1 MTNKQKFLQ
10 ITLVS
15 AALILMLMSV
25 ASALPALTL
34 TKIPNS
40 LTYADGQSITYT
52 YLITNIGNVTLSNI
66 GVADNLTGLITLN
79 VTTLAPGQ
87 QATGI
92 CSYLTTQSDYNNG
105 FVTNTATVY
114 NGTTPFNQA
123 TATITAINKYPALT
137 LTKVPNTSTYTDG
150 QSITYTYLI
159 TNIGNVTLTNINVND
174 NILGPITL
182 SSTTLAPGQ
191 QATGICSY
199 LTTQSDYDNGSVT
212 NTATVYNGT
221 TPFNQATATITA
233 INKYPALTITKSA
246 SPTTYATVGQ
256 TITYTYTVTNSGN
269 VNITGPINI
278 IDSRINGLISI
289 YNTDLGPGQSVIGT
303 ENYTITQTD
312 IDAGSVTNSAYASN
326 NNTNSNTVNVTVNA
340 TQQVIP
346 IIIWNNPADIVYG
359 TPLSN
364 TQLDAN
370 ASVPGKFVYTPA
382 AGTILSAGLGQTL
395 STIFTPTDIGNYTT
409 ATVSVSINV
418 TQSTPII
425 TWSNPADIIYG
436 TALSS
441 TQLDANA
448 SNTVSGDTVPGNFIY
463 TPPLGT
469 VLNVGTQTLNV
480 DFTPTDTTNYTT
492 ATANVSINV
501 NALPPS
507 VQNVTLIPN
516 LPVVGQPLSVIVQ
529 VQNSPPDGSV
539 QVIVNNNSGKI
550 ATIDNTGNATI
561 SELTVP
567 TAGLNLFDV
576 GILNSAGVKITDNV
590 YTFTAVL
597 PSPTI
602 TWNSP
607 ADITYGTPLNS
618 TQLIRLFRY
627 IIWSHSIW

>member
-199 LTTQSDYDNGSVT
+199 HH
-212 NTATVYNGT
+212 NT
-221 TPFNQATATITA
+221 
-233 INKYPALTITKSA
+233 
-246 SPTTYATVGQ
+246 
-256 TITYTYTVTNSGN
+256 
-269 VNITGPINI
+269 
-278 IDSRINGLISI
+278 
-289 YNTDLGPGQSVIGT
+289 
-303 ENYTITQTD
+303 E
-312 IDAGSVTNSAYASN
+312 
-326 NNTNSNTVNVTVNA
+326 
-340 TQQVIP
+340 
-346 IIIWNNPADIVYG
+346 
-359 TPLSN
+359 
-364 TQLDAN
+364 
-370 ASVPGKFVYTPA
+370 
-382 AGTILSAGLGQTL
+382 
-395 STIFTPTDIGNYTT
+395 
-409 ATVSVSINV
+409 
-418 TQSTPII
+418 
-425 TWSNPADIIYG
+425 
-436 TALSS
+436 
-441 TQLDANA
+441 
-448 SNTVSGDTVPGNFIY
+448 
-463 TPPLGT
+463 
-469 VLNVGTQTLNV
+469 
-480 DFTPTDTTNYTT
+480 
-492 ATANVSINV
+492 
-501 NALPPS
+501 
-507 VQNVTLIPN
+507 
-516 LPVVGQPLSVIVQ
+516 
-529 VQNSPPDGSV
+529 
-539 QVIVNNNSGKI
+539 
-550 ATIDNTGNATI
+550 
-561 SELTVP
+561 
-567 TAGLNLFDV
+567 
-576 GILNSAGVKITDNV
+576 
-590 YTFTAVL
+590 
-597 PSPTI
+597 
-602 TWNSP
+602 
-607 ADITYGTPLNS
+607 
-618 TQLIRLFRY
+618 RL
-627 IIWSHSIW
+627 